1 MTRLRVTTFVEYF
14 PPRMGSDRRIYEL
27 MKRLASK
34 HEIHFIIFPPVR
46 ALINRSSTTAK
57 ETNSKRENI
66 PTIHDGIIGH
76 YVETPNLLK
85 SLWRTSILIAYALTA
100 PILLIKAVKK
110 LETIKPDIVV
120 LNYPSPYTGLL
131 GFIAGKLCRKPILLD
146 FNDLIAQY
154 TINLLNIKKHNL
166 KAKMLVYIQNYI
178 AKKSTIVVVPTSFIK
193 KYAISNGTPVTKVIL
208 IPNGADPEIFNPQK
222 YAKKGIN
229 KIEKVCAYC
238 GRLDSW
244 AGVNIITKLCNVA
257 HDRKVNVKF
266 IIIGGG
272 EENIP
277 QKENIILY
285 GEVPHEEVPSV
296 LTTADIILVPF
307 PNNEIS
313 HAASPIKLF
322 EAMAMQKPVIASRV
336 KGIEEVIS
344 DGENG
349 FLANPENIEEWIVKM
364 EQILRSEENAIH
376 VGQNARQTVQ
386 KKFNWDNLAIQ
397 FERALITTLIQ
408 HYRHDD
414 VKTLCG

>member
-1 MTRLRVTTFVEYF
+1 MTGLKVTTFVEYF

-27 MKRLASK
+27 MRRLASK

-46 ALINRSSTTAK
+46 ALINKSSTITK
-57 ETNSKRENI
+57 ETNSKNA
-66 PTIHDGIIGH
+66 TISITHDGIVGH
-76 YVETPNLLK
+76 YLKIPNLLK
-85 SLWRTSILIAYALTA
+85 SLWKKSILIAYALTA

-110 LETIKPDIVV
+110 LEKIKPDIVV

-131 GFIAGKLCRKPILLD
+131 GFIAGKIWRKPILLD

-154 TINLLNIKKHNL
+154 TINLLKIKKHNL

-178 AKKSTIVVVPTSFIK
+178 TKKSTTVVVPTSFIK
-193 KYAISNGTPVTKVIL
+193 EYAISNGTPATKVIL

-244 AGVNIITKLCNVA
+244 AGINIIAKLCDVA
-257 HDRKVNVKF
+257 HNRKVNVKF

-272 EENIP
+272 EGNIP

-285 GEVPHEEVPSV
+285 GEIPHEEVPRA

-307 PNNEIS
+307 PNDEIS

-349 FLANPENIEEWIVKM
+349 FLASPENIEEWITKI

-376 VGQNARQTVQ
+376 IGQNARKTVQ
-386 KKFNWDNLAIQ
+386 KKFNWDYLATQ
-397 FERALITTLIQ
+397 FEKALITTLIQ
-408 HYRHDD
+408 HHRHDD